1 MFTDNAP
8 PNTYPYLPI
17 IYQDVDANSIYSIF
31 NDEQIIG
38 YSSIE
43 DIIQQLNYP
52 IDKYTRIIFFDSEVT
67 RKDIIE
73 ISEKV
78 NKSKIQ
84 YVHNINE
91 LENVLNNTK

>member
-1 MFTDNAP
+1 MMGITECNGLPAP
-8 PNTYPYLPI
+8 YYCPNCG
-17 IYQDVDANSIYSIF
+17 YSIF

-52 IDKYTRIIFFDSEVT
+52 IDKYTGIIFFDSEVT